1 MRGKTLTIAQMAMK
15 DRNPSYMNDKLVSN
29 ITLKDTETIAKV
41 QQKLSFV
48 QKKKLKA
55 DINEHIL

>member
-1 MRGKTLTIAQMAMK
+1 MAMK